1 MTGFSFDP
9 FTIGSSFQLRV
20 SFINER
26 DETVNVK
33 GFYCAAT
40 VDDLPD
46 PKTYPTEVS
55 KLEDQMWECVQKA
68 VRGQTAISN
77 SAPPKVPVSVPD
89 PINQIVTQ
97 DFLDKLNQNAGIFVA
112 GMIEDSSGRLAPVP
126 YCVLLDKNRIGQV
139 PTLCHS
145 HN

>member
-1 MTGFSFDP
+1 
-9 FTIGSSFQLRV
+9 
-20 SFINER
+20 
-26 DETVNVK
+26 
-33 GFYCAAT
+33 
-40 VDDLPD
+40 
-46 PKTYPTEVS
+46 
-55 KLEDQMWECVQKA
+55 
-68 VRGQTAISN
+68 
-77 SAPPKVPVSVPD
+77 VPVSVPD